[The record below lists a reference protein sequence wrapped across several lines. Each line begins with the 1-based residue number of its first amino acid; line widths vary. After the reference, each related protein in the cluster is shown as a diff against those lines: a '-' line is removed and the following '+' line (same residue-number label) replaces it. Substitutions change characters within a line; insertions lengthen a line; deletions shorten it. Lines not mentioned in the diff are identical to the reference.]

1 MGLSDLLAS
10 IAGEYTQRYLERAN
24 WHQTENAFSPRTG
37 NATYKPP
44 VQPVVQPEVTD
55 RYEPSNQPLP
65 ENTETSTDQ
74 TKTTDNEQ
82 PAVDVKPD
90 GTYYYK
96 RQARLDYKLDL
107 SFNLGAFMSTARSLS
122 EGDTE
127 AVESLAAAGFGLSAD
142 FDIKGKQTV
151 ETNLTDE
158 ADPEKAM
165 LKNLTRAR
173 SRQVGQ
179 FKVQSEDF
187 ALQSFYKEATDIR
200 RSLNIK
206 VQGNHRRAVN
216 KIAFRYRLDNRF
228 SFALAERFNVQT
240 QQMAGE
246 TPETLNGY
254 FDAAGNLAEK
264 STPDM
269 MATFFD
275 AVEDY
280 LAQTE
285 DKLTA
290 EVESFFQTA
299 AAELGFT
306 GELVDTAASQLTG
319 AIDNFFDRVTGAVQ
333 KLESKLV
340 PNTTQPVAEP
350 YAVSPDLLNP
360 AVAQDQAFL
369 VEA

>member
-1 MGLSDLLAS
+1 MGLSNLLAS

-24 WHQTENAFSPRTG
+24 CNHTENVSSPRTG
-37 NATYKPP
+37 VVTYQPP
-44 VQPVVQPEVTD
+44 AQPAVQPEVTD
-55 RYEPSNQPLP
+55 RYEPSNQPHP
-65 ENTETSTDQ
+65 ENTETTTDP
-74 TKTTDNEQ
+74 TKTTDPEQ
-82 PAVDVKPD
+82 PAVEVQPD

-96 RQARLDYKLDL
+96 RKARLDYKLDL
-107 SFNLGAFMSTARSLS
+107 SFNLGAFMSTARSLA
-122 EGDTE
+122 EGDVE
-127 AVESLAAAGFGLSAD
+127 AVESLVAAGFGLSAD
-142 FDIKGKQTV
+142 FGVKGKQTV

-158 ADPEKAM
+158 ADPEKAV
-165 LKNLTRAR
+165 LKNRTRAR
-173 SRQVGQ
+173 SRRVGQ
-179 FKVQSEDF
+179 FRVQSEDF

-206 VQGNHRRAVN
+206 VHDNHRRAVN
-216 KIAFRYRLDNRF
+216 KIALRYRLDNRF

-240 QQMAGE
+240 QQMSGE

-280 LAQTE
+280 LVQTE

-290 EVESFFQTA
+290 EVESFFQNA

-306 GELVDTAASQLTG
+306 GELVEAAASQLTG

-340 PNTTQPVAEP
+340 PNTIQPETPGVEP
-350 YAVSPDLLNP
+350 Y